1 MLMAVRV
8 DYLIPYIRTS
18 KLVSWWTNS
27 IFKEA
32 RVAYSFPP
40 AVKCYLSMRCIPLTF
55 ILARTSVREETLV
68 DHCTEKDNRIRE
80 FCQHCD

>member
-1 MLMAVRV
+1 MLKAVRV

-27 IFKEA
+27 ILKKA
-32 RVAYSFPP
+32 RVTYSFSP

-55 ILARTSVREETLV
+55 ILARTSEREETLV
-68 DHCTEKDNRIRE
+68 DLCTEKNNRIRE
-80 FCQHCD
+80 FCQHYD